1 MDPPYL
7 CVRIQPPIRAPALF
21 GVYNSAMCTGAELL
35 EIQYSP
41 DEDAAPFHG
50 V

>member
-21 GVYNSAMCTGAELL
+21 GVYNSALYTGAELL
-35 EIQYSP
+35 EVQYSP
-41 DEDAAPFHG
+41 EEDAAPFHG